1 MLSLPVRNAVLA
13 HLFLFATPGHP
24 SLWGLAIGIV
34 IGAAATCLIFSL
46 ITIRRLKDRAAQLRL
61 QVDQQARLTDEA
73 LRAKSFFLTN
83 MSHEIRTPMNGIMG
97 MTSLLDTTA
106 LNKEQRGYIDTV
118 RSCGESLLTV
128 MNNIFD
134 FSTIESGQLSLE
146 EKSTDIRTCVEGVLD
161 MFMARSLNADI
172 LLHAQI
178 DEDVP
183 ARVFTDGQRLRQVLI
198 NIIGNA
204 VKFTR
209 QGEIR
214 IRVLVAH
221 PPASPSGQVTLGFEI
236 KDTGIG
242 ILPGQIQRLFQPFA
256 QVDSSVTR
264 KYGGIGLGLS
274 ISQRLVEL
282 MNGRITVD
290 STPGAGSTFAF
301 TIQTRPV
308 QVRTIPANNPSIPPL
323 AEKYPLR
330 VLLAE
335 DNPINQQLAL
345 VILNKMGYE
354 PCIAANG
361 KEVLDHLKKAS
372 FDLIFMDVQMPEM
385 DGLEATRRIRAG
397 KGPQPVIIA
406 ITANVTRQDREEC
419 LAEGMNDY
427 LSKPVDLEQLCY
439 MLEKWGQQ
447 IQLVVMQ
454 NGSPI
459 R

>member
-1 MLSLPVRNAVLA
+1 
-13 HLFLFATPGHP
+13 
-24 SLWGLAIGIV
+24 
-34 IGAAATCLIFSL
+34 
-46 ITIRRLKDRAAQLRL
+46 
-61 QVDQQARLTDEA
+61 
-73 LRAKSFFLTN
+73 
-83 MSHEIRTPMNGIMG
+83 MNGIMG

-134 FSTIESGQLSLE
+134 FSAIESGQLSLE
-146 EKSTDIRTCVEGVLD
+146 EKSTDVRACVEGVVD

-178 DEDVP
+178 DDDVP

-198 NIIGNA
+198 NIVGNA

-214 IRVLVAH
+214 IRVLVAQQ
-221 PPASPSGQVTLGFEI
+221 PASPSGPVTLAFEI

-242 ILPGQIQRLFQPFA
+242 IMPGQLQRLFQPFA

-282 MNGRITVD
+282 MNGRISVD
-290 STPGAGSTFAF
+290 STPGAGSTFTF
-301 TIQTRPV
+301 TIQARQV
-308 QVRTIPANNPSIPPL
+308 QVRTIPANNPSIPPV

-330 VLLAE
+330 ILLAE

-354 PCIAANG
+354 PCVAANG
-361 KEVLDHLKKAS
+361 KEVLDHLKKATY
-372 FDLIFMDVQMPEM
+372 DLIFMDVQMPEM

-397 KGPQPVIIA
+397 NGPQPVIIA

-427 LSKPVDLEQLCY
+427 LSKPVDLEQLTM

-447 IQLVVMQ
+447 IRVGYHAKQPT
-454 NGSPI
+454 NHI
-459 R
+459 

>member
-1 MLSLPVRNAVLA
+1 MLSLPLRSNILA
-13 HLFLFATPGHP
+13 HLFLFATPGHS
-24 SLWGLAIGIV
+24 SLFGMTVGLTIGIV
-34 IGAAATCLIFSL
+34 ATCLIYSL
-46 ITIRRLKDRAAQLRL
+46 VTIRHLKGRAAQLRL
-61 QVDQQARLTDEA
+61 QADQQARLTDEA

-97 MTSLLDTTA
+97 MTSLLDTTS
-106 LNKEQRGYIDTV
+106 LNKEQRGYIDTI

-134 FSTIESGQLSLE
+134 FSAIESGQLSLE
-146 EKSTDIRTCVEGVLD
+146 EKSTDIRTCVEGVLE
-161 MFMARSLNADI
+161 MFMARTINDDI

-178 DEDVP
+178 ADDVP
-183 ARVFTDGQRLRQVLI
+183 ARVFTDSHRLRQILI
-198 NIIGNA
+198 NIVGNA

-209 QGEIR
+209 HGEIR
-214 IRVLVAH
+214 VHVFLAQGPL
-221 PPASPSGQVTLGFEI
+221 PPDTPNGQVRLGFEI

-242 ILPGQIQRLFQPFA
+242 IMTSQLHRLFQPFA

-274 ISQRLVEL
+274 ISQRLIEL
-282 MNGRITVD
+282 MNGRITVE
-290 STPGAGSTFAF
+290 SQPGAGSTFAF
-301 TIQTRPV
+301 TITARPV
-308 QVRTIPANNPSIPPL
+308 PVRTIPANNHSIPPL

-330 VLLAE
+330 ILLAE

-345 VILNKMGYE
+345 VILNKMGYD
-354 PCIAANG
+354 PCVAANG
-361 KEVLDHLKKAS
+361 KEVLETLKKGN

-397 KGPQPVIIA
+397 YGAQPVIIA

-427 LSKPVDLEQLCY
+427 LSKPVDLEQLSF
-439 MLEKWGQQ
+439 MLEKWGQR
-447 IQLVVMQ
+447 I
-454 NGSPI
+454 SITSSTAP
-459 R
+459 

>member
-1 MLSLPVRNAVLA
+1 MLSLPIRITVLA
-13 HLFLFATPGHP
+13 HLFLFANPGHP
-24 SLWGLAIGIV
+24 SLWGLAAGIIIGTV
-34 IGAAATCLIFSL
+34 ATCLIFSL
-46 ITIRRLKDRAAQLRL
+46 TTIRSLKDRASQLRL
-61 QVDQQARLTDEA
+61 QVDQQARLTEEA

-134 FSTIESGQLSLE
+134 FSAIESGQLALE
-146 EKSTDIRTCVEGVLD
+146 EKSTDVRACVEGVLD

-178 DEDVP
+178 DDDVP

-198 NIIGNA
+198 NIVGNA

-214 IRVLVAH
+214 IRAFIAQ
-221 PPASPSGQVTLGFEI
+221 PASSSGQVTLGLEI

-242 ILPGQIQRLFQPFA
+242 IFPGQLQRLFQPFA

-282 MNGRITVD
+282 MNGRITVE
-290 STPGAGSTFAF
+290 SKPGAGSTFTV
-301 TIQTRPV
+301 TIQVRPV
-308 QVRTIPANNPSIPPL
+308 QVRTMPANSPTIPPL

-345 VILNKMGYE
+345 VILNKMGYD
-354 PCIAANG
+354 PCVAANG
-361 KEVLDHLKKAS
+361 KEVLDHLKKAA

-385 DGLEATRRIRAG
+385 DGLEATRRIRTG
-397 KGPQPVIIA
+397 NGPQPVIVA

-427 LSKPVDLEQLCY
+427 LSKPVDLEQLTF
-439 MLEKWGQQ
+439 MLEKWGQR
-447 IQLVVMQ
+447 ITLATA
-454 NGSPI
+454 P
-459 R
+459 

>member
-1 MLSLPVRNAVLA
+1 
-13 HLFLFATPGHP
+13 
-24 SLWGLAIGIV
+24 
-34 IGAAATCLIFSL
+34 
-46 ITIRRLKDRAAQLRL
+46 
-61 QVDQQARLTDEA
+61 
-73 LRAKSFFLTN
+73 
-83 MSHEIRTPMNGIMG
+83 MNGIMG

-106 LNKEQRGYIDTV
+106 LNKEQRGYIDTI

-134 FSTIESGQLSLE
+134 FSAIESGQLSLE
-146 EKSTDIRTCVEGVLD
+146 EKSTDIRQSVEGVLD

-178 DEDVP
+178 DDDVP

-198 NIIGNA
+198 NIVGNA

-214 IRVLVAH
+214 IRVFVAH
-221 PPASPSGQVTLGFEI
+221 PPLPLNSPAGQVALGFEI

-242 ILPGQIQRLFQPFA
+242 IMPSQLQRLFQPFA

-282 MNGRITVD
+282 MNGRITVE
-290 STPGAGSTFAF
+290 SQPGGGSTFTF
-301 TIQTRPV
+301 TILTRPV
-308 QVRTIPANNPSIPPL
+308 QVRTIPANSPTIPLL

-345 VILNKMGYE
+345 VILNKMGYD
-354 PCIAANG
+354 PCVAANG
-361 KEVLDHLKKAS
+361 KEVLDHMRKAA

-385 DGLEATRRIRAG
+385 DGLEATRRIRTG
-397 KGPQPVIIA
+397 TGRQPVIIA

-427 LSKPVDLEQLCY
+427 LSKPVDLDQLTY

-447 IQLVVMQ
+447 ISLTTT
-454 NGSPI
+454 P
-459 R
+459 